1 MQSDSTSGHV
11 ASVQTQNGNF
21 RLDAVT
27 VDEQVHHVLSI
38 NGCAI
43 ASSSSDL
50 EIALADLA
58 LSGISPGQRYA
69 DVLIGGLGLGVTLR
83 QVLKHR
89 AVQSVCVVEIEPQI
103 VEWNRTYL
111 ANADLLNDARVE
123 LIVGDFCSYVQ
134 GSPRNYHGIA
144 MHIDVGPDQ
153 VARAGNRQAYSL
165 SMLRVLQMR
174 LRAGGALAICA
185 GGSSYERALRRVF
198 DAVSVASDPADESS
212 SRRVYQVIAQ

>member
-21 RLDAVT
+21 RLDEAM
-27 VDEQVHHVLSI
+27 VDGQWYHVLSI
-38 NGCAI
+38 NGCLI
-43 ASSSSDL
+43 ASTHSDL

-103 VEWNRTYL
+103 VEWNRTFL
-111 ANADLLNDARVE
+111 TNADLLNDARVE

-185 GGSSYERALRRVF
+185 GGASYERALQRVF